1 MEESKHP
8 ATASLTFADVAATVE
23 AGSNQQLR
31 AWTQLR
37 LQRHITLPGGDVK
50 AMCPL
55 CESASGATLS
65 HLVVDCP
72 AAGRISAGLLHGVGE
87 PSQENHL
94 TVEMFENP
102 SSTEALN
109 AVLQISEAWRLAMSG
124 QLREHQRR
132 QTHGS
137 PREQ

>member
-1 MEESKHP
+1 MVA
-8 ATASLTFADVAATVE
+8 ATASPTFADVATTAV

-37 LQRHITLPGGDVK
+37 LQGHITLPGGDVK
-50 AMCPL
+50 AMCPF
-55 CESASGATLS
+55 CESANGATLS
-65 HLVVDCP
+65 HLVEDCP
-72 AAGRISAGLLHGVGE
+72 AAGRISAGLLHGVGD
-87 PSQENHL
+87 PSQVNRL

-109 AVLQISEAWRLAMSG
+109 AVLQLSEVWRLAMSD
-124 QLREHQRR
+124 QLRERQRR